1 MESKIQWET
10 NLNAA
15 ITTAREQNGSVLLD
29 FHNPN

>member
-1 MESKIQWET
+1 MENKIKWET

-15 ITTAREQNGSVLLD
+15 ITRAREQNETVLLD